1 MPVRKA
7 SEAMQFDFSRLGDDA
22 NDHLEELDE
31 LDHLDEPGVAMATV
45 AATFGMSVPA
55 ARAIEPEP
63 GATADGALTVAE
75 FYDRVKYALRM
86 EFPADAWVTG
96 EIRKVTVSK
105 GNRYLELADH
115 HAPSGRGAATLDV
128 ACWARD
134 WPLIGAELRSV
145 GMELTAGLVVRIRGR
160 VSVWEGGARLR
171 FSMTDLDVAALLGG
185 IAAARRKLLVALG
198 QEGLLH
204 ANRQLPLPL
213 VPMRIAI
220 VTSAGSEAYRD
231 FTGQLKRS
239 GYAFDVRLEACLVQG
254 LEAPLQIAG
263 CIRRVH
269 VFNPDVIV
277 VIRGGGGK
285 GDLAAFDSEDVARA
299 IATSRYPVWTGI
311 GHTGDQSVA
320 DEVAQRALITPTA
333 CGQAIVLAVTTY
345 LDGIDA
351 RANAVGDRCCAA
363 LQRLAGRV
371 DEGKGRL
378 AQAARH
384 ELDQAASA
392 LALARNR
399 AMHGAIVGTERNR
412 ATLARQCRDVA
423 GIARH
428 MFATADERHA
438 HRRAVLDAYD
448 PRRQLARGWS
458 LTRGADGRILRS
470 IGDAGTGDRI
480 VTVLAD
486 GTLSSRVDDVREPDG
501 APKGHEETTP

>member
-1 MPVRKA
+1 M
-7 SEAMQFDFSRLGDDA
+7 
-22 NDHLEELDE
+22 
-31 LDHLDEPGVAMATV
+31 
-45 AATFGMSVPA
+45 
-55 ARAIEPEP
+55 
-63 GATADGALTVAE
+63 
-75 FYDRVKYALRM
+75 
-86 EFPADAWVTG
+86 
-96 EIRKVTVSK
+96 
-105 GNRYLELADH
+105 
-115 HAPSGRGAATLDV
+115 DV
-128 ACWARD
+128 ACWSRD
-134 WPLIGAELRSV
+134 WPIIGAELRSV

-185 IAAARRKLLVALG
+185 IAAARRKLLVALE

-220 VTSAGSEAYRD
+220 VASAGSEAYGD

-239 GYAFDVRLEACLVQG
+239 ELAFEVRLEACLVQG
-254 LEAPLQIAG
+254 LDAPLQIAG
-263 CIRRVH
+263 CIRRLH
-269 VFNPDVIV
+269 AFKPDVIV
-277 VIRGGGGK
+277 VVRGGGGK

-333 CGQAIVLAVTTY
+333 CGEAIVLAVTAY

-351 RANAVGDRCCAA
+351 RASAVGDRCRTA
-363 LQRLAGRV
+363 LQRLAGRL

-399 AMHGAIVGTERNR
+399 AVHGAIVGTERNR
-412 ATLARQCRDVA
+412 ATVGRQCQDVVR
-423 GIARH
+423 IARH
-428 MFATADERHA
+428 MLATADERHA

-458 LTRGADGRILRS
+458 LTRGVDGRIIRS
-470 IGDAGTGDRI
+470 IGDAEVGDRI
-480 VTVLAD
+480 MTVLAD
-486 GTLSSRVDDVREPDG
+486 GTLSSRVDDLLDRDS
-501 APKGHEETTP
+501 APKGHEEATP